1 MIIKKADSLMT
12 DSEINQ
18 LVSRVNIWSL
28 IHTDSLE
35 TIVTRFNTMGGFNA
49 IKKFLNPIPEEHLE
63 HWTIDADEYNFI
75 MESSVEHLIV
85 PVDTLATY
93 SLSDS
98 ILVHS
103 IDLPNYDTFKLNG
116 SLSKKVSQEYLSSQF
131 PIVKP
136 SGDRY
141 NRISLLKNSNKYQE
155 SSPDVDSMSSD
166 IENVISNIIDPNQDY
181 INTKYL
187 NRSNIGMIYMNI
199 KGVITPTI
207 IVETRPNLSWV
218 SEINNTTNLEG
229 NYSFLNN
236 YFEPSAVTYLLAKI
250 RKILYR
256 KGQPKEIRTD
266 KNIKSIE
273 KIIMT
278 KGMKNIPEIYPLVYS
293 NAGLLLLPTPNA
305 ITIWEDYKDN
315 LKSWFL
321 SENSGGDI
329 ELKTERVIIKKLKR
343 NFKNFMQD
351 NSYTRPLS
359 IKRIKEQ
366 YTSRVVNNII
376 REAVQSSLPGFKRG
390 DGAHQG
396 FSLEKSSGGLAFA
409 LTDDEFMLKSP
420 LTNPSLTGKMAFPK
434 TGELELDIEKISRA
448 SWRVLQS
455 EDAYME
461 HHPPIVLDLH
471 NKFKKYLEDYDDLTS
486 LLSDI
491 PSERL
496 SKLTLS
502 ELLEIFYDK
511 IPAYKSLLDLVVF
524 YNAEKLFTL
533 MFDTSSSMSLKNHIK
548 ELLVIDNESSAR
560 VNIRI
565 TNNDTMFNIKE
576 KQGLSVTISITEYND
591 SSVND
596 REVVIG
602 FKFNEDM
609 GKEGLVIEESI
620 VKMVRQR
627 GSPASFTIDMNASSD
642 YYIEVRKVISRIFSP
657 ELFYSPAGKT
667 ASGQVGGKLNPMHRS
682 AEFLGNSINRM
693 LSSNP
698 NIIEIEPFKY
708 DALTNTVRGIYI
720 LYNSFG
726 TMVFNGPE
734 SEDTN
739 HTWFTVDS
747 RKAGPVRTED
757 VSGGSLCVGRFNLSK
772 INTRFYVTSSE
783 CINFNSGNEGKVK
796 VLDGG
801 VSQANLDGLAP
812 LMTTLGMFSSNP
824 STGVSSTDITVA
836 NTLERANVPVL
847 GQSGSNDYRVRLVT
861 ENKEKIMGS
870 LFLRSFKGL
879 DKIPDSLDAT
889 LKLIANISF
898 KKKNTFV
905 CDLTLEGE
913 GLEQLIED
921 LDLHKFTLGQTVATA
936 TKINLSRRYSYEI
949 NGEELMKFI
958 SMQENNFIMDK
969 FTSIRNN
976 AGNALSD
983 ARGEYLNG
991 AWDKLFNDISYLGS
1005 SKIGIGNIITN
1016 LRLISN
1022 EDSIKYFNPEQIEE
1036 SQKRKTR
1043 TIRDKSVSVE
1053 AKEEDSEAIIIKLL
1067 ILLSNI
1073 KDPKTLTLESF
1084 KDFINKNKSE
1094 IANKIITETTL
1105 GADYRN
1111 RGRLPKA
1118 VIRDMRDRRN

>member
-1 MIIKKADSLMT
+1 MMIIKKADSLMT

-18 LVSRVNIWSL
+18 LVSNVNIWSL

-98 ILVHS
+98 ILIHS
-103 IDLPNYDTFKLNG
+103 IDLPNYDTFNLNG

-166 IENVISNIIDPNQDY
+166 IENVISNIIDPNQDL

-199 KGVITPTI
+199 KGLITPTI

-218 SEINNTTNLEG
+218 SEINNTTDLEG

-256 KGQPKEIRTD
+256 KGQPKEIRTN

-273 KIIMT
+273 KIIRT
-278 KGMKNIPEIYPLVYS
+278 KGMKNVAEIYRLVY
-293 NAGLLLLPTPNA
+293 NEYTRNGGLLLLPTPNA
-305 ITIWEDYKDN
+305 ITIWEDYKNN
-315 LKSWFL
+315 LESWFV
-321 SENSGGDI
+321 SENSVGDI
-329 ELKTERVIIKKLKR
+329 ELKIERVIIKKLKR

-390 DGAHQG
+390 DGTHQG
-396 FSLEKSSGGLAFA
+396 FSLEKSSGGL
-409 LTDDEFMLKSP
+409 DSSIKDEEFMLKSP
-420 LTNPSLTGKMAFPK
+420 LTHRSLTGKMAFPK
-434 TGELELDIEKISRA
+434 TGELELDIERISRA
-448 SWRVLQS
+448 LSHQDFRNA
-455 EDAYME
+455 EF
-461 HHPPIVLDLH
+461 LH
-471 NKFKKYLEDYDDLTS
+471 LNDKFKKYLKDYDDFTS

-511 IPAYKSLLDLVVF
+511 IPAYKSLLDFVVF
-524 YNAEKLFTL
+524 SNAEKLFTRI
-533 MFDTSSSMSLKNHIK
+533 FETDSPMSLKSHIK

-560 VNIRI
+560 VNISFDI
-565 TNNDTMFNIKE
+565 NDTMFNIKE
-576 KQGLSVTISITEYND
+576 KQGLSVTISIREYND

-627 GSPASFTIDMNASSD
+627 GPPASFTIDMNASSD

-783 CINFNSGNEGKVK
+783 CINFGSGNEGKVK

-812 LMTTLGMFSSNP
+812 LMSALGMFSSNP
-824 STGVSSTDITVA
+824 STGVSAMDIGVA
-836 NTLERANVPVL
+836 NSLERANVPVL
-847 GQSGSNDYRVRLVT
+847 GQSGSNDYRVKIVT

-889 LKLIANISF
+889 LKLYTNISF
-898 KKKNTFV
+898 KKKNTFI

-936 TKINLSRRYSYEI
+936 TKINLSRKYSYEI

-958 SMQENNFIMDK
+958 SMQENNSIMDK

-1005 SKIGIGNIITN
+1005 SEIGIGNIITN

-1036 SQKRKTR
+1036 SQKRRTI

-1053 AKEEDSEAIIIKLL
+1053 AKEEDSEAFIIKLL

-1111 RGRLPKA
+1111 RGRLPKS
-1118 VIRDMRDRRN
+1118 VIRDMRDRRK